1 MLYVRLPPTVIE
13 ISPIFCQY
21 VGNFVFKE
29 LIQIHHPLAESS
41 QSNPPKHLTYE
52 EINALR
58 YAAGYIPRALKKKP

>member
-29 LIQIHHPLAESS
+29 LIQTLAESS

-58 YAAGYIPRALKKKP
+58 YAAGYIPEL